1 MLPIRERYN
10 VGILMIVGSIAVAI
24 IATLVFT
31 KPFDP
36 DKLIDMSEVLDKAQK
51 EEAARKEQEQK
62 EHITRMKK
70 NEEDFDSISEFM
82 HEQHSDFK
90 DCVEGWKQCDK
101 SLDKLAGI
109 IEKLDKEKYPDL
121 GLDVMLYALYD
132 GGLPDE
138 KELRVRNER
147 QK

>member
-24 IATLVFT
+24 IAILVFA
-31 KPFDP
+31 KPFDTN
-36 DKLIDMSEVLDKAQK
+36 KLPNVSDVVAKARK

-62 EHITRMKK
+62 EHIARMKK
-70 NEEDFDSISEFM
+70 HEEDFDSISEFM
-82 HEQHSDFK
+82 QEQHDDFSR
-90 DCVEGWKQCDK
+90 CVDGYKKCDK

-109 IEKLDKEKYPDL
+109 IAKLDEKKYPGL
-121 GLDVMLYALYD
+121 ALDVMILGLID

-138 KELRVRNER
+138 KELR
-147 QK
+147 KKK